1 MHAAGRRLTPEL
13 SRQLADE
20 YAAIPALLACSGLH
34 HHLTRNGT
42 RTKDSL
48 VVESGEPR
56 EVQHFALLIGYGA
69 DLINPYLALQ
79 TVRHMIT
86 TGDIQGDPTIASKH
100 FLKAN
105 LNGVINNAGLGGES
119 ALEDMTNDAW
129 DLVMDVTLNGA
140 MKIMRAAIPVLKD
153 TQGVIVNNASVLGW
167 RAQAGQSHY
176 AAAKAG
182 VMALTRCVA
191 LETVD
196 YGIRINAVAPSLA
209 MNPHLSKTSSDELIA
224 ELESKEAFGR
234 GAEPWEIANIILFLA
249 SDLSSYMTG
258 EVISASSQRS

>member
-1 MHAAGRRLTPEL
+1 MNNLMNPKYPEGRNLFQDKNILITAAAGSGIGFSTAKRFLEEGANIFISDVHQGRL
-13 SRQLADE
+13 DE
-20 YAAIPALLACSGLH
+20 AIDDLRNLNLGKVNGCLCNVTNDEEIDSMFTEAIACYS
-34 HHLTRNGT
+34 
-42 RTKDSL
+42 
-48 VVESGEPR
+48 
-56 EVQHFALLIGYGA
+56 
-69 DLINPYLALQ
+69 
-79 TVRHMIT
+79 
-86 TGDIQGDPTIASKH
+86 
-100 FLKAN
+100 N
-105 LNGVINNAGLGGES
+105 LNGVINNAGHGGES
-119 ALEDMTNDAW
+119 VLEDMTNDAW

>member
-1 MHAAGRRLTPEL
+1 MNNLMNPKYPEGRNLFQDKNILITAAAGSGIGFSTAKRFLEEGANIFISDIHQGRL
-13 SRQLADE
+13 DE
-20 YAAIPALLACSGLH
+20 AIDNLRNLNLGKVNGCLCNVTNDEEIDSMFTEAIACYS
-34 HHLTRNGT
+34 
-42 RTKDSL
+42 
-48 VVESGEPR
+48 
-56 EVQHFALLIGYGA
+56 
-69 DLINPYLALQ
+69 
-79 TVRHMIT
+79 
-86 TGDIQGDPTIASKH
+86 
-100 FLKAN
+100 N

-191 LETVD
+191 METVD

-258 EVISASSQRS
+258 EIISASSQRS

>member
-1 MHAAGRRLTPEL
+1 MNNLMNPKYPEGRNLFQDKNILITAAAGSGIGFSTAKRFLEEGANIFISDLHQGRL
-13 SRQLADE
+13 DE
-20 YAAIPALLACSGLH
+20 AIDDLRNLNLGKVNGCLCNVTNDEEIDSMFKDAIACYS
-34 HHLTRNGT
+34 
-42 RTKDSL
+42 
-48 VVESGEPR
+48 
-56 EVQHFALLIGYGA
+56 
-69 DLINPYLALQ
+69 
-79 TVRHMIT
+79 
-86 TGDIQGDPTIASKH
+86 
-100 FLKAN
+100 N

-119 ALEDMTNDAW
+119 ILEDMTNDAW

-191 LETVD
+191 METVD

-209 MNPHLSKTSSDELIA
+209 VNPHLSKTSSNELIA
-224 ELESKEAFGR
+224 ELEAKEVFGR

-258 EVISASSQRS
+258 EVISASSQRA

>member
-1 MHAAGRRLTPEL
+1 MNNLMNPKYPEGRNLFVGKNILLTASAGAGIGFSTAKRFLEEGANVFISDVHQGRLDQAIENLKSLKLGEVDGCLCNVTSDEEIDEMF
-13 SRQLADE
+13 SQALAR
-20 YAAIPALLACSGLH
+20 YG
-34 HHLTRNGT
+34 HL
-42 RTKDSL
+42 D
-48 VVESGEPR
+48 
-56 EVQHFALLIGYGA
+56 
-69 DLINPYLALQ
+69 
-79 TVRHMIT
+79 
-86 TGDIQGDPTIASKH
+86 
-100 FLKAN
+100 
-105 LNGVINNAGLGGES
+105 GVINNAGLGGES
-119 ALEDMTNDAW
+119 SLETMSNDAW
-129 DLVMDVTLNGA
+129 NLVMDVTLNGA
-140 MKIMRAAIPVLKD
+140 MKIMRAAIPILKE
-153 TQGVIVNNASVLGW
+153 TQGIIVNNASVLGW

-191 LETVD
+191 LETVGD
-196 YGIRINAVAPSLA
+196 GIRINAVAPSLA

>member
-1 MHAAGRRLTPEL
+1 MFKE
-13 SRQLADE
+13 
-20 YAAIPALLACSGLH
+20 AIACYS
-34 HHLTRNGT
+34 
-42 RTKDSL
+42 
-48 VVESGEPR
+48 
-56 EVQHFALLIGYGA
+56 F
-69 DLINPYLALQ
+69 
-79 TVRHMIT
+79 
-86 TGDIQGDPTIASKH
+86 
-100 FLKAN
+100 

-119 ALEDMTNDAW
+119 LLENMTNDAW

-196 YGIRINAVAPSLA
+196 HGIRINAVAPSLA
-209 MNPHLSKTSSDELIA
+209 MNPHLSKTNSDELIA

-258 EVISASSQRS
+258 EVISASSQRA

>member
-1 MHAAGRRLTPEL
+1 MNNLMNPKYPEGRNLFQDKNILITAAAGSGIGFSTAKRFLEEGANIFISDIHQGRL
-13 SRQLADE
+13 DE
-20 YAAIPALLACSGLH
+20 AIDNLRNINLGKVNGCLCNVTNDEEIDSMFTEAIACYS
-34 HHLTRNGT
+34 
-42 RTKDSL
+42 
-48 VVESGEPR
+48 
-56 EVQHFALLIGYGA
+56 
-69 DLINPYLALQ
+69 
-79 TVRHMIT
+79 
-86 TGDIQGDPTIASKH
+86 
-100 FLKAN
+100 N

>member
-1 MHAAGRRLTPEL
+1 MNNLMNPKYPEGRNLFQDKNILITAAAGSGIGFSTAKRFLEEGANIFISDIHQGRL
-13 SRQLADE
+13 DE
-20 YAAIPALLACSGLH
+20 AIDNLRNLNLGKVNGCLCNVTNDEEIDSMFTEAIACYS
-34 HHLTRNGT
+34 
-42 RTKDSL
+42 
-48 VVESGEPR
+48 
-56 EVQHFALLIGYGA
+56 
-69 DLINPYLALQ
+69 
-79 TVRHMIT
+79 
-86 TGDIQGDPTIASKH
+86 
-100 FLKAN
+100 N

-258 EVISASSQRS
+258 EIISASSQRS

>member
-1 MHAAGRRLTPEL
+1 MNNLMHPKYPEGRNLFQDKNILITAATGSGIGFSTAKRFLEEGANIFISDIHQGRL
-13 SRQLADE
+13 DE
-20 YAAIPALLACSGLH
+20 AIDNLRNINLGKVNGCLCNVTNDEEIDSMFTEAIACYS
-34 HHLTRNGT
+34 
-42 RTKDSL
+42 
-48 VVESGEPR
+48 
-56 EVQHFALLIGYGA
+56 
-69 DLINPYLALQ
+69 
-79 TVRHMIT
+79 
-86 TGDIQGDPTIASKH
+86 
-100 FLKAN
+100 N

-129 DLVMDVTLNGA
+129 DLVMGVTLNGA

>member
-1 MHAAGRRLTPEL
+1 MNNLMNPKYPEGRNLFQDKNILITAAAGSGIGFSTAKRFLEEGANIFISDVHKGRL
-13 SRQLADE
+13 DE
-20 YAAIPALLACSGLH
+20 AIDALRNLNLGKVNGCLCNVTNDEEIDSMFKDAIACYS
-34 HHLTRNGT
+34 
-42 RTKDSL
+42 
-48 VVESGEPR
+48 
-56 EVQHFALLIGYGA
+56 
-69 DLINPYLALQ
+69 
-79 TVRHMIT
+79 
-86 TGDIQGDPTIASKH
+86 
-100 FLKAN
+100 N

-119 ALEDMTNDAW
+119 VLEDMTNDAW

-191 LETVD
+191 LETVGD
-196 YGIRINAVAPSLA
+196 GIRINAVAPSLA

-234 GAEPWEIANIILFLA
+234 GAKPWEIANIILFLA

>member
-1 MHAAGRRLTPEL
+1 MNNLMNPKYPEGRNLFQDKNILITAAAGSGIGFSTAKRFLEEGANIFISDVHQGRL
-13 SRQLADE
+13 DE
-20 YAAIPALLACSGLH
+20 AIDDLRNLNLGKVNGCLCNVTNDEEIDSMFTEAIACYS
-34 HHLTRNGT
+34 
-42 RTKDSL
+42 
-48 VVESGEPR
+48 
-56 EVQHFALLIGYGA
+56 
-69 DLINPYLALQ
+69 
-79 TVRHMIT
+79 
-86 TGDIQGDPTIASKH
+86 
-100 FLKAN
+100 N

-119 ALEDMTNDAW
+119 VLEDMTNDAW

-191 LETVD
+191 LETVGD
-196 YGIRINAVAPSLA
+196 GIRINAVAPSLA

>member
-1 MHAAGRRLTPEL
+1 MNNLMNPKYPEGRNLFQDKNILITAAAGSGIGFSTAKRFLEEGANIFISDLHQGRL
-13 SRQLADE
+13 DE
-20 YAAIPALLACSGLH
+20 AIDNLRNLNLGKVNGCLCNVTNDEEIDSMFTEAIACYS
-34 HHLTRNGT
+34 
-42 RTKDSL
+42 
-48 VVESGEPR
+48 
-56 EVQHFALLIGYGA
+56 
-69 DLINPYLALQ
+69 
-79 TVRHMIT
+79 
-86 TGDIQGDPTIASKH
+86 
-100 FLKAN
+100 N

-258 EVISASSQRS
+258 EIISASSQRS

>member
-1 MHAAGRRLTPEL
+1 MNNLMNPKYPEGRNLFQGKNILITAAAGSGIGFSTAKRFLEEGANIFISDIHQGRL
-13 SRQLADE
+13 DE
-20 YAAIPALLACSGLH
+20 AIDDLRNLNLGKVNGCLCNVTNDEEIDSMFTEAIACYS
-34 HHLTRNGT
+34 
-42 RTKDSL
+42 
-48 VVESGEPR
+48 
-56 EVQHFALLIGYGA
+56 
-69 DLINPYLALQ
+69 
-79 TVRHMIT
+79 
-86 TGDIQGDPTIASKH
+86 
-100 FLKAN
+100 N

>member
-1 MHAAGRRLTPEL
+1 MNPKYPEGRNLFQGKNILITAAAGSGIGFSTAKRFLEEGANIFISDIHQGRL
-13 SRQLADE
+13 DE
-20 YAAIPALLACSGLH
+20 AIDNLRNLNLGKVNGCLCNVTNDEEIDSMFTEAIACYS
-34 HHLTRNGT
+34 
-42 RTKDSL
+42 
-48 VVESGEPR
+48 
-56 EVQHFALLIGYGA
+56 
-69 DLINPYLALQ
+69 
-79 TVRHMIT
+79 
-86 TGDIQGDPTIASKH
+86 
-100 FLKAN
+100 N

>member
-1 MHAAGRRLTPEL
+1 MNNLMNPKYPEGRNLFQDKNILITAAAGSGIGFSTAKRFLEEGANIFISDVHQGRLVEAIDDLRNLNLGKVNGCLCNVTN
-13 SRQLADE
+13 DE
-20 YAAIPALLACSGLH
+20 EIDSMFTEAIACYS
-34 HHLTRNGT
+34 
-42 RTKDSL
+42 
-48 VVESGEPR
+48 
-56 EVQHFALLIGYGA
+56 
-69 DLINPYLALQ
+69 
-79 TVRHMIT
+79 
-86 TGDIQGDPTIASKH
+86 
-100 FLKAN
+100 N

-209 MNPHLSKTSSDELIA
+209 MNPHLSKTNSDELIA
-224 ELESKEAFGR
+224 KLESKEAFGR
-234 GAEPWEIANIILFLA
+234 GAESWEIANIILFLA

-258 EVISASSQRS
+258 EVISASSQRA

>member
-1 MHAAGRRLTPEL
+1 M
-13 SRQLADE
+13 
-20 YAAIPALLACSGLH
+20 
-34 HHLTRNGT
+34 NN
-42 RTKDSL
+42 
-48 VVESGEPR
+48 
-56 EVQHFALLIGYGA
+56 
-69 DLINPYLALQ
+69 LINPKYPEGRNLFQDKNIL
-79 TVRHMIT
+79 IT
-86 TGDIQGDPTIASKH
+86 AAAGSGIGFSTAKRFLEEGANIFISDVHQGRLDEAIDNLRNLNLGKVNGCLCNVTNDEEIDSMFTEAIACYS
-100 FLKAN
+100 N

-119 ALEDMTNDAW
+119 VLEDMTNDAW

-140 MKIMRAAIPVLKD
+140 MKIMRASIPVLKD

-224 ELESKEAFGR
+224 ELRSKEAFGR